1 MARDVRPFAIGPVA
15 LPNPLVLAPLS
26 GITNL
31 PFRRVA
37 KEHGAGMVV
46 SELVSSN
53 GLVVAQA
60 RTLRYLLTHP
70 DEQPA
75 VMQIFGD
82 DPGHMAR
89 AAAIAQE
96 SGAPV
101 IDLNIGCPVRKV
113 VKRGAGCALMRDLPR
128 SARLIRAVVRAV
140 DVPVTIKIRA
150 GWSPAEVNAPAYAA
164 MAEAEGVRAVTVHGR
179 TREQMFAGRADRD
192 VIRRTV
198 EAVSIPVI
206 GNGDVDGPESAAA
219 MLDET
224 GCAAVMIGR
233 AAQGNP
239 WIFGEILETWA
250 TGVRPAPPT
259 PEERLAVIRR
269 HLALHV
275 DHDGPESA
283 VREMRKHV
291 CWYTKGLAEGARF
304 RAEVNAVTTLA
315 GLEDALARYFEAL
328 DAGRDEPRAALV
340 AG

>member
-1 MARDVRPFAIGPVA
+1 
-15 LPNPLVLAPLS
+15 
-26 GITNL
+26 
-31 PFRRVA
+31 
-37 KEHGAGMVV
+37 
-46 SELVSSN
+46 
-53 GLVVAQA
+53 
-60 RTLRYLLTHP
+60 
-70 DEQPA
+70 
-75 VMQIFGD
+75 
-82 DPGHMAR
+82 MAR

-96 SGAPV
+96 AGAPV

-150 GWSPAEVNAPAYAA
+150 GWSPAEVNAPVYAA
-164 MAEAEGVRAVTVHGR
+164 MAEAEGVQAVTVHGR

-206 GNGDVDGPESAAA
+206 GNGDVDGPASAAA

-239 WIFGEILETWA
+239 WIFREILETWR
-250 TGVRPAPPT
+250 TGRRPEPPT
-259 PEERLAVIRR
+259 LEERLAFIRR
-269 HLALHV
+269 HIGLHV
-275 DHDGPESA
+275 EHAGPASA

-304 RAEVNAVTTLA
+304 RNEVNAVTTLE
-315 GLEDALARYFEAL
+315 GLEDALERYFDGLA
-328 DAGRDEPRAALV
+328 AGPRAALAAV
-340 AG
+340 

>member
-1 MARDVRPFAIGPVA
+1 MRPVPPLVIGGVPF
-15 LPNPLVLAPLS
+15 PNPLALAPLS

-31 PFRRVA
+31 PFRRIA

-53 GLVVAQA
+53 GLVVASR

-70 DEQPA
+70 DERPI

-82 DPGHMAR
+82 DPDCMAR
-89 AAAIAQE
+89 AARIARDA
-96 SGAPV
+96 GADV

-113 VKRGAGCALMRDLPR
+113 VRRGAGCALMRDLPR
-128 SARLIRAVVRAV
+128 AARLVRAVVGAV
-140 DVPVTIKIRA
+140 EVPVTVKIRA
-150 GWSPAEVNAPAYAA
+150 GWSAAEVNAPDFAA

-179 TREQMFAGRADRD
+179 TREQLFQGRADRD

-206 GNGDVDGPESAAA
+206 GNGDVASPEDAAA

-224 GCAAVMIGR
+224 GCAGVMIGR

-239 WIFGEILETWA
+239 WIFRDILATWR
-250 TGVRPAPPT
+250 TGRRPPPPT
-259 PEERLAVIRR
+259 PGERRAVIDR
-269 HLALHV
+269 HLALYV
-275 DHDGPESA
+275 EQVGEERA

-291 CWYTKGLAEGARF
+291 CWYTKGLKDGARF
-304 RAEVNAVTTLA
+304 RAEVQRVTTRA
-315 GLEDALARYFEAL
+315 ALEDALDGYLGAA
-328 DAGRDEPRAALV
+328 AGAAAAV
-340 AG
+340 A

>member
-1 MARDVRPFAIGPVA
+1 VIGGVA
-15 LPNPLVLAPLS
+15 FPNALVLAPLS

-31 PFRRVA
+31 PFRRIA
-37 KEHGAGMVV
+37 REHGAGMVV

-53 GLVVAQA
+53 GLVMASR

-70 DEQPA
+70 DERPA

-82 DPGHMAR
+82 DPDCMAR
-89 AAAIAQE
+89 AAAIARDA
-96 SGAPV
+96 GAEV

-128 SARLIRAVVRAV
+128 AARLIRAVVGAV
-140 DVPVTIKIRA
+140 EVPVTVKIRA
-150 GWSPAEVNAPAYAA
+150 GWSRAEVNAPAFAA

-179 TREQMFAGRADRD
+179 TREDMFTGRADRD

-206 GNGDVDGPESAAA
+206 GNGDVASPEDAAA

-224 GCAAVMIGR
+224 GCAGVMIGR

-239 WIFGEILETWA
+239 WIFNDILTAWR
-250 TGVRPAPPT
+250 TGRRPPAPT
-259 PEERLAVIRR
+259 PAERGAVIRR
-269 HLALHV
+269 HLDLLAAHAGE
-275 DHDGPESA
+275 DQA

-291 CWYTKGLAEGARF
+291 CWYTKGLPEGARF
-304 RAEVNAVTTLA
+304 RAEIQAVRTRTGML
-315 GLEDALARYFEAL
+315 DALARYL
-328 DAGRDEPRAALV
+328 DAVAGARAA
-340 AG
+340 AA